1 MQCSF
6 PPNSTSLGF
15 LVVVQRDSISKART
29 LLINSTQPGQALGP
43 VTVEVEEG
51 GVYQVTVF
59 AIRGEVGIVGSA
71 VEYTTQIEI
80 LADEYS
86 STQIAAEDN
95 KEATGS
101 AAGEY
106 VMDLCRDQNL
116 CVCADLNTPEVHNL
130 TVSTAII
137 GNND

>member
-1 MQCSF
+1 MGFFSLYNLFCVITDSTNQLVSEIEDCDVTSDEQVVCVQCSF

-29 LLINSTQPGQALGP
+29 LLVNSTQPGQALGP

-59 AIRGEVGIVGSA
+59 AIRGELGIVGSA
-71 VEYTTQIEI
+71 VEYSTQIEV

-86 STQIAAEDN
+86 STQNLIADED
-95 KEATGS
+95 EETG
-101 AAGEY
+101 
-106 VMDLCRDQNL
+106 
-116 CVCADLNTPEVHNL
+116 
-130 TVSTAII
+130 II
-137 GNND
+137 T

>member
-1 MQCSF
+1 MNHQSFEIEDCDVISDEQVVCVQCSF

-29 LLINSTQPGQALGP
+29 LLVNSTQPGQARALGP

-80 LADEYS
+80 LADDYS
-86 STQIAAEDN
+86 STQITVPSDD
-95 KEATGS
+95 
-101 AAGEY
+101 GEG
-106 VMDLCRDQNL
+106 V
-116 CVCADLNTPEVHNL
+116 
-130 TVSTAII
+130 
-137 GNND
+137 

>member
-1 MQCSF
+1 MFLAVLCHTTLLPLLILIHSGPSTSSEIEDCDVISDEQVVCVQCSF
-6 PPNSTSLGF
+6 PQNSTSLGF

-29 LLINSTQPGQALGP
+29 LLVNSTQPGQALGP

-59 AIRGEVGIVGSA
+59 AIRGEMGIVGSA

-86 STQIAAEDN
+86 TQIPEDVI
-95 KEATGS
+95 
-101 AAGEY
+101 GE
-106 VMDLCRDQNL
+106 
-116 CVCADLNTPEVHNL
+116 
-130 TVSTAII
+130 
-137 GNND
+137 

>member
-1 MQCSF
+1 MSIDSTSHLSSEIEDCDIISDEQVVCVQCSF

-29 LLINSTQPGQALGP
+29 LLVNSTQPGQALGP

-59 AIRGEVGIVGSA
+59 AIRGEMGIVGSA

-80 LADEYS
+80 LAVEDE
-86 STQIAAEDN
+86 E
-95 KEATGS
+95 G
-101 AAGEY
+101 
-106 VMDLCRDQNL
+106 V
-116 CVCADLNTPEVHNL
+116 
-130 TVSTAII
+130 
-137 GNND
+137 

>member
-6 PPNSTSLGF
+6 PQNSTSLGF

-59 AIRGEVGIVGSA
+59 AIRGEMGIVGSA
-71 VEYTTQIEI
+71 VEYSTQIEI
-80 LADEYS
+80 LADEYPI
-86 STQIAAEDN
+86 QISVPDEEDE
-95 KEATGS
+95 KETTSGNQCAGS
-101 AAGEY
+101 QAPTKQSA
-106 VMDLCRDQNL
+106 
-116 CVCADLNTPEVHNL
+116 CVHKDMQL
-130 TVSTAII
+130 I
-137 GNND
+137 NNS